1 MKIGKA
7 LKYIRI
13 RKGFTQKEVA
23 GNIVTVSFLSKLE
36 NEKTNISFDLLIKL
50 IDRMGV
56 GIEEF
61 IDLSKNFE
69 ETPSS
74 LMNVIEEIER
84 QVTTKQCIEENTR
97 VKLQEFH
104 CSLASLTEKIISC
117 IKNTGSGF
125 LVEEIQNCII
135 EWDYIGHVEVLLF
148 SLFAPYA
155 SDDFRLLIKERF
167 LKLHEYNRSIKEYPF
182 DHLRLTALLQK
193 RIDSIS

>member
-7 LKYIRI
+7 IKYIRI

-23 GNIVTVSFLSKLE
+23 GNVVTVSFLSKLE
-36 NEKTNISFDLLIKL
+36 NEKTNISFDLLIEL

-104 CSLASLTEKIISC
+104 CSLANLTEKIVSC
-117 IKNTGSGF
+117 IKNT
-125 LVEEIQNCII
+125 
-135 EWDYIGHVEVLLF
+135 EVV
-148 SLFAPYA
+148 Y
-155 SDDFRLLIKERF
+155 
-167 LKLHEYNRSIKEYPF
+167 
-182 DHLRLTALLQK
+182 
-193 RIDSIS
+193 

>member
-84 QVTTKQCIEENTR
+84 QR
-97 VKLQEFH
+97 H
-104 CSLASLTEKIISC
+104 
-117 IKNTGSGF
+117 
-125 LVEEIQNCII
+125 
-135 EWDYIGHVEVLLF
+135 
-148 SLFAPYA
+148 
-155 SDDFRLLIKERF
+155 
-167 LKLHEYNRSIKEYPF
+167 
-182 DHLRLTALLQK
+182 
-193 RIDSIS
+193 